1 MYQRILVA
9 IDSSH
14 AAERALAEA
23 IGNARASG
31 GRLILVRALEE
42 PADAI
47 GANPYAAEYVRGLN
61 EDTKQAAADL
71 LDRARDRA
79 AAAGVQAEAVL
90 LEPGAAPVAERIV
103 QSARDCKADLIVMG
117 THGRHGVKRVMLG
130 SNAHG
135 VLRVADVPVLLVR
148 TP

>member
-31 GRLILVRALEE
+31 GRLILVHALEE

-71 LDRARDRA
+71 LDGARERA

-103 QSARDCKADLIVMG
+103 QSARDRKADLIVMG